1 MPKAAGAINW
11 LRTTRIPTKVDTM
24 SSFRF
29 LAGICRRHGILAGI
43 LAVLLLAFGTR
54 AQAPIG
60 AASRKPCILLI
71 LADDL
76 GCGDLG
82 CYGQQK
88 IKTPNLDKLAADG
101 MRFTSFYAGSP
112 LSAPSRTVLLTG
124 KDTGHARNRGLEIVP
139 LQLKDMTVAQVLKD
153 ANYST
158 MAVGKWGLGDIAPA
172 ARKGFDEWLGF
183 LTEPE
188 SENYYPE
195 TLSRTSEHEDRILS
209 NSLNLNG
216 KKGRYADDF
225 FCDFA
230 QNFVYF
236 HNPEDA
242 NYHRPWFAWVS
253 FTIPYAGAESRP
265 QSAVGAVVRSDA
277 PYSDYAWT
285 PAEKTRAAMITLLD
299 SYVGRLLDKLQ
310 QLKNDKNTIVI
321 FTSVTGPQHD
331 AEIDP
336 AFFNSTGSLRGF
348 KHDLYEG
355 GIRVPLIVRWPLEIR
370 PGAVSDLPCAAWDIL
385 PTLAEAAHTSAPTNI
400 DGISLMPALL
410 GGVQTNRHDYLY
422 WESHDHGFKQ
432 ALRVDD
438 WKGVRLGADGPLELY
453 NLKDDPGEK
462 TDAASQNPGVVE
474 KLGSSLKTA
483 RTDDPNWP
491 VTNAVAPP
499 GGK

>member
-1 MPKAAGAINW
+1 
-11 LRTTRIPTKVDTM
+11 VDSM

-29 LAGICRRHGILAGI
+29 LARLSRRYCLLAG
-43 LAVLLLAFGTR
+43 VLVAFG
-54 AQAPIG
+54 AAGAEPAPIG
-60 AASRKPCILLI
+60 ATSRQPCILLI

-76 GCGDLG
+76 GYGDLG
-82 CYGQQK
+82 CYGQKQ
-88 IKTPNLDKLAADG
+88 IKTPNLDKLAAEG
-101 MRFTSFYAGSP
+101 MRFTSFYAGSS
-112 LSAPSRTVLLTG
+112 LSAPARTVLLTG
-124 KDTGHARNRGLEIVP
+124 MHTGHARNRGLEIVP
-139 LQLKDMTVAQVLKD
+139 LQLKDETVAQVLKGV
-153 ANYST
+153 NYST

-195 TLSRTSEHEDRILS
+195 MLSRTSEHEDRLLS
-209 NSLNLNG
+209 NPLNLNG

-225 FCDFA
+225 FFDFA
-230 QNFVYF
+230 EKFIYF

-253 FTIPYAGAESRP
+253 FTIPYASAESGP
-265 QSAVGAVVRSDA
+265 QSAAGAVVRSDA

-299 SYVGRLLDKLQ
+299 SYVGLLINKLQ
-310 QLKNDKNTIVI
+310 ELNNDKNTIVI

-336 AFFNSTGSLRGF
+336 AFFKSTGSLRGF

-400 DGISLMPALL
+400 DGISLIPTLL

-432 ALRVDD
+432 AIRLDD
-438 WKGVRLGADGPLELY
+438 WKGVRLSADGPLELY
-453 NLKDDPGEK
+453 NLNDDPGEK
-462 TDAASQNPGVVE
+462 TNLADANPGVIA
-474 KLGSSLKTA
+474 KLMSSLKNA
-483 RTDDPNWP
+483 HTDDPNWP
-491 VTNAVAPP
+491 VAPSA
-499 GGK
+499 GK

>member
-1 MPKAAGAINW
+1 M
-11 LRTTRIPTKVDTM
+11 
-24 SSFRF
+24 
-29 LAGICRRHGILAGI
+29 AGIFRRHRILAGI
-43 LAVLLLAFGTR
+43 AVALLLAFDAG

-76 GCGDLG
+76 GYGDLG
-82 CYGQQK
+82 CYGQK
-88 IKTPNLDKLAADG
+88 NIKTPNLDKLAAEG

-112 LSAPSRTVLLTG
+112 LSAPARTVLLTG

-139 LQLKDMTVAQVLKD
+139 LQLKDVTLAQVLKD

-183 LTEPE
+183 LTEPG

-195 TLSRTSEHEDRILS
+195 LLSRTSEHEDRLLS
-209 NSLNLNG
+209 NPLNLNG

-242 NYHRPWFAWVS
+242 NYHRPWFAWVA
-253 FTIPYAGAESRP
+253 FTLPYAGAESKP
-265 QSAVGAVVRSDA
+265 QSAAGAVVRSDA
-277 PYSDYAWT
+277 PYTDYAWT

-310 QLKNDKNTIVI
+310 ELKNDKNTIVI

-355 GIRVPLIVRWPLEIR
+355 GIRVPLIVRWPLEIK

-400 DGISLMPALL
+400 DGISLIPTLL
-410 GGVQTNRHDYLY
+410 GGVQTNGHDHLY
-422 WESHDHGFKQ
+422 WESHDQGFKQ
-432 ALRVDD
+432 AIRVDD
-438 WKGVRLGADGPLELY
+438 WKAVRLSADGPLELY

-462 TDAASQNPGVVE
+462 NDVAAQNPGVVE

-491 VTNAVAPP
+491 VTNAPAA